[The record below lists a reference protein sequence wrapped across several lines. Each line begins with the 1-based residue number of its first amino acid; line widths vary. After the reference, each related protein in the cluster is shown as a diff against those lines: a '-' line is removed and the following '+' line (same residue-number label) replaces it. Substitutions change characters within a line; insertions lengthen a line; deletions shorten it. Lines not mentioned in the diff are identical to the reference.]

1 MKINGRTSAFRA
13 GRSKRS
19 KHMRISKNY
28 SSSGK
33 KSLLIIFI
41 IMFIAIF
48 GAMIFGAQHESK
60 AAAKIEESR
69 SEIELVHDENGRIV
83 LTDALLRSDYSVYV
97 KNADT
102 NIKVMN
108 IVMIAL
114 LAALVGWFIV
124 TLVGFIR
131 GRMRG
136 EPINIIQIISLVLPL
151 CIVIILGVLFFNGAK
166 QTYEKKPE
174 DPESAT
180 ISLEYAQVVRKD
192 TRKVT
197 SGRGKHKTSHTEYNI
212 YLSDGRELSVVKYVY
227 NEVDGAG
234 NYYIGKNEAGS
245 IFGMYPESSY
255 CMEEI

>member
-1 MKINGRTSAFRA
+1 
-13 GRSKRS
+13 
-19 KHMRISKNY
+19 MRISKNY

-114 LAALVGWFIV
+114 LASLVGWFIV
-124 TLVGFIR
+124 TIVGFI
-131 GRMRG
+131 GYQPHLG
-136 EPINIIQIISLVLPL
+136 IHPPDGNLHGLQDKLVLN
-151 CIVIILGVLFFNGAK
+151 IVLARFLKFLQLFV
-166 QTYEKKPE
+166 EP
-174 DPESAT
+174 
-180 ISLEYAQVVRKD
+180 D
-192 TRKVT
+192 TNPT
-197 SGRGKHKTSHTEYNI
+197 LTENAI
-212 YLSDGRELSVVKYVY
+212 DE
-227 NEVDGAG
+227 
-234 NYYIGKNEAGS
+234 
-245 IFGMYPESSY
+245 
-255 CMEEI
+255 